1 MFPGGGKQMAD
12 LQKKMQKMQ
21 QDLMKQQ
28 QELESKVWTAT
39 SGGGMVTVEMNGKY
53 NLQSIKINKD
63 AVDPDDVEMLEDL
76 ILAAIREVHEVV
88 AGEIEAD
95 MSKLT
100 GGIKIPGLF

>member
-1 MFPGGGKQMAD
+1 MFPGGGKQFAD
-12 LQKKMQKMQ
+12 LQKQVKKMQ

-28 QELESKVWTAT
+28 QELEAKTWTAT

-53 NLQSIKINKD
+53 DLQSIKISKD
-63 AVDPDDVEMLEDL
+63 VVDPDDIEMLEDL
-76 ILAAIREVHEVV
+76 ILAAIKEAHKIVSGEV
-88 AGEIEAD
+88 EAD

>member
-1 MFPGGGKQMAD
+1 MFPGGGKQLQD

-28 QELESKVWTAT
+28 QELELKTWTAT

-63 AVDPDDVEMLEDL
+63 VVDPDDVEMLEDL
-76 ILAAIREVHEVV
+76 ILAAIKEVHNVV
-88 AGEIEAD
+88 ADDIEAD

>member
-1 MFPGGGKQMAD
+1 MFPGGGKQLQD

-21 QDLMKQQ
+21 SDLMKQQ
-28 QELESKVWTAT
+28 QELEQKIWTAS

-53 NLQSIKINKD
+53 DLKSIKINKD
-63 AVDPDDVEMLEDL
+63 VVDPNDIEMLEDL
-76 ILAAIREVHEVV
+76 ILAAIKDIHQTVSKEV
-88 AGEIEAD
+88 EAD

>member
-1 MFPGGGKQMAD
+1 MFPGGGKQLQD

-21 QDLMKQQ
+21 ADLLKSQK
-28 QELESKVWTAT
+28 ELEEKVWSVS

-53 NLQSIKINKD
+53 DIQSIKISKE

-76 ILAAIREVHEVV
+76 ILAAMKEAHQNISK
-88 AGEIEAD
+88 EIESG

>member
-1 MFPGGGKQMAD
+1 MFPGGGKQFQD

-21 QDLMKQQ
+21 QDLVKQQ
-28 QELESKVWTAT
+28 QELEQKIWTAT

-53 NLQSIKINKD
+53 DLRSIKINKD
-63 AVDPDDVEMLEDL
+63 VVDPDDVEMLEDL
-76 ILAAIREVHEVV
+76 ILAAINEVHNVV
-88 AGEIEAD
+88 ADEIEAD

>member
-1 MFPGGGKQMAD
+1 MFPGGGKQFQD

-28 QELESKVWTAT
+28 QELEEKIWQAS

-53 NLQSIKINKD
+53 DLKSIKLNKD
-63 AVDPDDVEMLEDL
+63 VVDPEDIEMLEDL
-76 ILAAIREVHEVV
+76 ILAAIKDAHTKVSKEVED
-88 AGEIEAD
+88 G

>member
-1 MFPGGGKQMAD
+1 MFPGGGKQFQD
-12 LQKKMQKMQ
+12 LQKKMQQMQ
-21 QDLMKQQ
+21 KDLVKSQ
-28 QELESKVWTAT
+28 QELEQKIWSAS

-53 NLQSIKINKD
+53 NLHSLKINKD

-76 ILAAIREVHEVV
+76 ILAAIKEVHQVV
-88 AGEIEAD
+88 SKEIEAD

>member
-1 MFPGGGKQMAD
+1 MFPGGGKQMQD

-28 QELESKVWTAT
+28 QELESKIWTAT

-53 NLQSIKINKD
+53 DLRSIKINKD
-63 AVDPDDVEMLEDL
+63 VVDPDDVEMLEDL
-76 ILAAIREVHEVV
+76 ILAAIKEVHNVV
-88 AGEIEAD
+88 GNEIEAD